1 MIEKLKDIMATKKK
15 TSEASDNVI
24 GLEGAQ
30 YVENIEPASIQAMRD
45 KYQADRDTLWER
57 MQVDQ
62 RQLNAFE
69 GAIAAC
75 DQILNAHTKADK
87 VEIDG

>member
-1 MIEKLKDIMATKKK
+1 
-15 TSEASDNVI
+15 
-24 GLEGAQ
+24 
-30 YVENIEPASIQAMRD
+30 MRD

>member
-1 MIEKLKDIMATKKK
+1 MIEKLKDIMATKRK

-24 GLEGAQ
+24 SLEGAQ

-57 MQVDQ
+57 MQADQ
-62 RQLNAFE
+62 RQINAFE